1 MILNFRIIRNKLNNE
16 IGAEKSPQ
24 CPKLQWNA
32 ISKKYN
38 AMFIY
43 TTGNGTGEESVK
55 EDANDWDLFEV
66 MHKFAKTK
74 HNYNPALLISNRTG
88 VLASHSSDTSDDVVE
103 AYAPLS
109 DAPSRSEYGN
119 SNKAKKSEKDINK
132 LLLKEM

>member
-1 MILNFRIIRNKLNNE
+1 MALGRKVSKRMQV
-16 IGAEKSPQ
+16 IG
-24 CPKLQWNA
+24 
-32 ISKKYN
+32 
-38 AMFIY
+38 IY
-43 TTGNGTGEESVK
+43 SRHEY
-55 EDANDWDLFEV
+55 
-66 MHKFAKTK
+66 AKTK
-74 HNYNPALLISNRTG
+74 HNYHPALLISNRTG